1 MLAELYVGGIVV
13 AGISHLTQDF
23 RKEWRYKKEIT
34 DKWNKLIDAYGTKG
48 QNKIEQKFELL
59 KIIKKEYGFNAI
71 VSMPLASSL
80 NDIRGLI
87 GAIELAYGANVIV
100 ELAENSTSV
109 FMRVHYKSYK
119 ISDKDRIRFKWYKVF
134 GAKNLRSELGVT
146 YTIKKIEDILNPNT
160 KEIIGYK
167 LSIKIPE
174 GLNFDKLLE
183 SEEAISSSIGKCF
196 IEWNMKKRCAEVQ
209 IIVNPLSREEKF
221 TPIEVAPYQIYV
233 GMKYNYEPVLLDYK
247 TVPNTL
253 VGGMPGTGK
262 TVSLIMGF
270 LNLCYW
276 NNKDKV
282 RLYIGLI
289 SEKQDFRVFKNLEQ
303 TDYYAKTLKG
313 SVKLMRYLV
322 NEAVRR
328 NKLFDNHRNFITN
341 VYEYNRDV
349 QEQLPL
355 LYFLTDEI
363 ANYMPLSTDKE
374 SDKALKEE
382 FISLFW
388 KLSREGRSAGIYLNV
403 ATQRGDIKNMDSNI
417 KANLANKI
425 CFKQSNIASAGTIL
439 GIGDKIASKVTRLD
453 SKERE
458 CLIECAE
465 GLVLAKTL
473 YLDTT
478 MMQTYL
484 KDKVVKDKEYLNIS
498 DRGIIEEK
506 IIQIEEA
513 VEKKKGPRYLEFK
526 KKVN

>member
-1 MLAELYVGGIVV
+1 MLVEFYIGGIAL
-13 AGISHLTQDF
+13 AGLSHITQDF
-23 RKEWRYKKEIT
+23 RKEWKFKKEIN
-34 DKWNKLIDAYGTKG
+34 DKWNKLIEAYGRKG

-87 GAIELAYGANVIV
+87 GAIELAYGANVII

-109 FMRVHYKSYK
+109 FMRVHYKNY
-119 ISDKDRIRFKWYKVF
+119 IIGEKDRIRFKWYKVF
-134 GAKNLRSELGVT
+134 GATTLRNDLGIT
-146 YTIKKIEDILNPNT
+146 YSIKKIENILNPNT
-160 KEIIGYK
+160 KGIIGYK
-167 LSIKIPE
+167 LNIKIPE

-183 SEEAISSSIGKCF
+183 SEELISSTIGKCF
-196 IEWNMKKRCAEVQ
+196 IEWNMKKRNAEVQ

-221 TPIEVAPYQIYV
+221 IPIEVAPYQIYV

-247 TVPNTL
+247 IVPNTL

-289 SEKQDFRVFKNLEQ
+289 SEKQDFRVFKNLDQ
-303 TDYYAKTLKG
+303 TDYYAKTLKD

-328 NKLFDNHRNFITN
+328 NKLFDNHKNFITN
-341 VYEYNRDV
+341 VYEYNREV

-374 SDKALKEE
+374 GDKVLKEE

-403 ATQRGDIKNMDSNI
+403 ATQRADIKNMDSNI

-439 GIGDKIASKVTRLD
+439 GIGDKVASKVTRLD

-458 CLIECAE
+458 CLIECSE

-473 YLDTT
+473 YLDTF
-478 MMQTYL
+478 MMQKHL
-484 KDKVVKDKEYLNIS
+484 KNNYIVDKEYLNIN
-498 DRGIIEEK
+498 DRGV
-506 IIQIEEA
+506 IEEA
-513 VEKKKGPRYLEFK
+513 KIIEMKEVKEKKEPRYLKFK